1 MTYTPKKDNRPAL
14 LLSMLLIFFS
24 MTFFFVSC
32 ILAGYISR
40 IFSLAGLIFFLAA
53 FIIITRFLIYSY
65 TYSTDGEEF
74 EVIQKSNKSYK
85 KVCLLYCTEITEVT
99 PKTEAKHTLHKIKR
113 YDYRVSLF
121 PKNTYCIFFEENG
134 EKCVIFLECSHEF
147 ANYLKLYTQ
156 KAPFAELL

>member
-1 MTYTPKKDNRPAL
+1 MTYTPKRDNRPAL

-24 MTFFFVSC
+24 LTFFFVSG
-32 ILAGYISR
+32 ILEGYISR
-40 IFSLAGLIFFLAA
+40 LFSLMGLVFFLAS
-53 FIIITRFLIYSY
+53 FILITRFLIYSY

-74 EVIQKSNKSYK
+74 EVIQKSNKVYK
-85 KVCLLYCTEITEVT
+85 KVCLLYCTEITEVIT
-99 PKTEAKHTLHKIKR
+99 KKEAKSKLQGVKR

-121 PKNTYCIFFEENG
+121 PQNTYCVFFEENG
-134 EKCVIFLECSHEF
+134 EKGVIFLECSHEF